1 MPLCNSKH
9 DKSHNI
15 IDYDDKFYTCDLHYE
30 SYISY
35 CDDCKK
41 DICITCEMEHSGHKI
56 ISYGSILP
64 NVKKIKEEAKNLNDK
79 KEEIKNEIKDILYL
93 FIKISNFFYNLKNN

>member
-1 MPLCNSKH
+1 
-9 DKSHNI
+9 
-15 IDYDDKFYTCDLHYE
+15 
-30 SYISY
+30 
-35 CDDCKK
+35 
-41 DICITCEMEHSGHKI
+41 MEHSGHKI

-93 FIKISNFFYNLKNN
+93 LMN